1 MRAALGRRVG
11 PLPAL
16 ALVTLTGALLGMRAT
31 PGWSGTAA
39 ALVPGAVLTAVLV
52 RPPRRAVPCAGLALA
67 AAFAVAWGGASVR
80 AALPALARTPQRTG
94 TVVDVEGSVGAEPR
108 RVGDRWQ
115 VVVAVTRVDGERARE
130 RVVLLT
136 DDAPPA
142 LGERLAMRAV
152 VRPLPDGGY
161 GAWLAGQ
168 HVVALVDP
176 LGRPEVAPA
185 RGPAAWTE
193 RLRDGL
199 RSAAQ
204 HRAPP
209 AAAGLVVGLVTGD
222 VRLLPDEDA
231 EAMRAA
237 GLSHLTA
244 VSGSNVALVLA
255 AALGAAELLR
265 LPAGGRRAVLAVT
278 IAWFALL
285 TRFEPSVLR
294 AGTMAAL
301 VVAADA
307 RGVPREPL
315 HLLAGALVLLLA
327 IDPFLAGSLGLLL
340 SATATLGVLVVAPAL
355 VARAPSGLPRPV
367 AALAGVTLGA
377 QLAVAPLLVATFGA
391 VPLVAPPAN
400 LVAVPLAALASAG
413 AVAGAVLVPFAP
425 ALAGWVLWL
434 AAWPARG
441 VLVVAGRAA
450 GVPLALGARGLM
462 VLAAVGGAAVL
473 VRRWVGSGAGPPP
486 GPRTGRGTAPRADRR
501 AQG

>member
-1 MRAALGRRVG
+1 MRARLGRRVG

-16 ALVTLTGALLGMRAT
+16 AVIGLVGAVLGSR
-31 PGWSGTAA
+31 TAPLAPPVTTALA
-39 ALVPGAVLTAVLV
+39 APLAVSLMVPLVPGVVLTALLA
-52 RPPRRAVPCAGLALA
+52 RRARRDVARAALALA
-67 AAFAVAWGGASVR
+67 AAFAVAWGGAAVR
-80 AALPALARTPQRTG
+80 AGLPELAHTPARVG
-94 TVVDVEGSVGAEPR
+94 AVVEVSGAVGAEPR

-115 VVVAVTRVDGERARE
+115 VVVAATEVDGRRARE

-136 DDAPPA
+136 DDEPPA
-142 LGERLAMRAV
+142 LGERLSLRAV

-176 LGRPEVAPA
+176 LAAVEVRPA

-193 RLRDGL
+193 RLRAGL
-199 RSAAQ
+199 RTAAQ
-204 HRAPP
+204 HRARPGP
-209 AAAGLVVGLVTGD
+209 AGLVVGLVTGD

-231 EAMRAA
+231 VAMRDA

-244 VSGSNVALVLA
+244 VSGSNVALVLV
-255 AALGAAELLR
+255 AALGAAEVLR
-265 LPAGGRRAVLAVT
+265 LRAGGRRVLLAVT
-278 IAWFALL
+278 ITGFALL

-355 VARAPSGLPRPV
+355 VARAPRVLPRPIG
-367 AALAGVTLGA
+367 ALAGVTLSA
-377 QLAVAPLLVATFGA
+377 QLAVAPLLVATFGE
-391 VPLVAPPAN
+391 VPLVALPAN
-400 LVAVPLAALASAG
+400 LAAVPLAGIASAL
-413 AVAGAVLVPFAP
+413 AVAGAALVPFAP
-425 ALAGWVLWL
+425 GAAGRVLGL
-434 AAWPARG
+434 AAWPAAG
-441 VLVVAGRAA
+441 VLAVAHRGAA
-450 GVPLALGARGLM
+450 APATIGARGLVVVAIV
-462 VLAAVGGAAVL
+462 VLATAAL
-473 VRRWVGSGAGPPP
+473 SRSG
-486 GPRTGRGTAPRADRR
+486 RDRGDRSER
-501 AQG
+501 NGFG